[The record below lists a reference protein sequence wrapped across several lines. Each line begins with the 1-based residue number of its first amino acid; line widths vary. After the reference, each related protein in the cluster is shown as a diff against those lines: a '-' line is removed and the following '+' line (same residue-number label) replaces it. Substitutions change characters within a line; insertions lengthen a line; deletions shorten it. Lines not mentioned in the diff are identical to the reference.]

1 MRYFLNP
8 PPTAPISLPFRP
20 HFQFSVVPS
29 REDRRGWRRNAG
41 QRIRRTSR
49 VADRQR
55 ELLGFSG
62 NAFAHL
68 RSTLGEGR
76 QGSRPGGLIKKTGRL
91 MESDGSTLPVIEQTG
106 RIQRPFL
113 FLTHRCQPSTFPMVG
128 DFSSQPFP
136 IPCLL
141 EMDRKSL
148 VHDTFRVSAFFFFF
162 FTFNFR
168 KARVFKQ
175 QNLICNKM

>member
-91 MESDGSTLPVIEQTG
+91 MESDGSTLLVIEQTG

-113 FLTHRCQPSTFPMVG
+113 FLTHRCQPSTFLPMVG
-128 DFSSQPFP
+128 DFCSQPFP

-162 FTFNFR
+162 TFNFR
-168 KARVFKQ
+168 KGPQATKF
-175 QNLICNKM
+175 NL